1 MDIMLTV
8 IAYILIVFAIL
19 YDIITLIGMRKRK
32 KAGVSEIRRPISIS
46 VAFNILSLASIT
58 LCTISHFSSEIE
70 LDKYRFALFL
80 FPLACVFFVLWDTW
94 GMTLDGDK
102 IGVRKFFR
110 VKYYSLQ
117 DILYDKTRVYYR
129 GKKLFTLDARYFVIP
144 VAFEWQLQQREKFQI
159 SQVKF

>member
-1 MDIMLTV
+1 MDITLTV
-8 IAYILIVFAIL
+8 FAYILIVFAIL
-19 YDIITLIGMRKRK
+19 YDIFTLIGMWKRK
-32 KAGVSEIRRPISIS
+32 KAGVLEIRRPISIS
-46 VAFNILSLASIT
+46 VSFTVLSLVSIT
-58 LCTISHFSSEIE
+58 FFTIANYFSEIE

-102 IGVRKFFR
+102 IGVRRFFR

-129 GKKLFTLDARYFVIP
+129 GKKIFTLDARYFVIP
-144 VAFEWQLQQREKFQI
+144 AAFEWQLQQREKFQI
-159 SQVKF
+159 SQVTF